1 MEMNAQK
8 ELLSE
13 NSMTF
18 NTDQYKIDTEN
29 QKLSDQILYWFMELF
44 PNLVGVPFS
53 IATEEAKKNQAITKL
68 KASIKA
74 AKDKIKT
81 HLL

>member
-29 QKLSDQILYWFMELF
+29 QKLSDQTILVHGIISQSRWR
-44 PNLVGVPFS
+44 PFLYS
-53 IATEEAKKNQAITKL
+53 YGR
-68 KASIKA
+68 S
-74 AKDKIKT
+74 
-81 HLL
+81 